1 MRKTTPLLVLP
12 LILLGAG
19 ACTSHYAITGME
31 RTRILIDKR
40 FDATEDSSAKA
51 FLAPY
56 KKKVDS
62 LMMPVVGQA
71 ACNMSAGRPE
81 SKLSNLLTDILV
93 WGGKQFGEKPDFAV
107 YNIGG
112 MRASLTKGDI
122 TVGDV
127 LNVAPFENKICFV
140 SLTGE
145 EVLQLFRQIAHRGG
159 EGVSHSVRMRITA
172 DGQLGNATIDGQ
184 PIDPKVQYRIATID
198 YVVQGN
204 DGMTAFTK
212 GTDLVS
218 PQTEENNLRYFIMN
232 YFRECMKEG
241 VPVCGEI
248 EGRITM
254 E

>member
-1 MRKTTPLLVLP
+1 
-12 LILLGAG
+12 
-19 ACTSHYAITGME
+19 
-31 RTRILIDKR
+31 
-40 FDATEDSSAKA
+40 
-51 FLAPY
+51 
-56 KKKVDS
+56 
-62 LMMPVVGQA
+62 MMPVVGQA

-172 DGQLGNATIDGQ
+172 DGQLRNATIDGQ
-184 PIDPKVQYRIATID
+184 PINSKAQYRIATID

>member
-1 MRKTTPLLVLP
+1 M
-12 LILLGAG
+12 
-19 ACTSHYAITGME
+19 
-31 RTRILIDKR
+31 
-40 FDATEDSSAKA
+40 
-51 FLAPY
+51 
-56 KKKVDS
+56 
-62 LMMPVVGQA
+62 
-71 ACNMSAGRPE
+71 
-81 SKLSNLLTDILV
+81 
-93 WGGKQFGEKPDFAV
+93 
-107 YNIGG
+107 
-112 MRASLTKGDI
+112 
-122 TVGDV
+122 
-127 LNVAPFENKICFV
+127 
-140 SLTGE
+140 
-145 EVLQLFRQIAHRGG
+145 
-159 EGVSHSVRMRITA
+159 SHSVRMRITA
-172 DGQLGNATIDGQ
+172 DGQLRNATINGL

>member
-93 WGGKQFGEKPDFAV
+93 WGGKQFGD
-107 YNIGG
+107 
-112 MRASLTKGDI
+112 MRASRTKGDI

-184 PIDPKVQYRIATID
+184 PIDPKAQYRIATID

>member
-56 KKKVDS
+56 KQKVDS

-172 DGQLGNATIDGQ
+172 DGQLKN
-184 PIDPKVQYRIATID
+184 ATID